1 VKVKVRFSPDKRTWR
16 PSPLLGQ
23 IVLVTSVNEDGS
35 SNVAPKSWVS
45 MMAMEPP
52 LLALGCNRSH
62 WTARNILRTGEFV
75 VNVPG
80 AELASTAWRSHVLPH
95 PRTVEDAG
103 LTPVPAV
110 ELTPPLIE
118 ECKAH
123 LECVLVGD
131 LPFGEELVI
140 LARIVA
146 VSIDRAAT
154 DAPDP
159 YAYLRMLVFLENGT
173 FGVIEEAHRVR
184 VGVDDLD
191 LGTLFPTSGTYVPRS
206 NREATTAPRPGESCA
221 ENQAAVNRPP

>member
-1 VKVKVRFSPDKRTWR
+1 MKVKVRFSPDKRTWR

-52 LLALGCNRSH
+52 LLALGCNRNH

-80 AELASTAWRSHVLPH
+80 AELANAAWRSHALPH

-103 LTPVPAV
+103 LTPVPAIEV
-110 ELTPPLIE
+110 TPPLIE

-123 LECVLVGD
+123 LECVLVD
-131 LPFGEELVI
+131 DIAFGEEVVI
-140 LARIVA
+140 LARIVG
-146 VSIDRAAT
+146 VSVDRAAA
-154 DAPDP
+154 DARDP
-159 YAYLRMLVFLENGT
+159 YAYLRLPVFLENGT
-173 FGVIEEAHRVR
+173 FGVIEEAHRVA
-184 VGVDDLD
+184 D
-191 LGTLFPTSGTYVPRS
+191 RS
-206 NREATTAPRPGESCA
+206 KDFARRG
-221 ENQAAVNRPP
+221 